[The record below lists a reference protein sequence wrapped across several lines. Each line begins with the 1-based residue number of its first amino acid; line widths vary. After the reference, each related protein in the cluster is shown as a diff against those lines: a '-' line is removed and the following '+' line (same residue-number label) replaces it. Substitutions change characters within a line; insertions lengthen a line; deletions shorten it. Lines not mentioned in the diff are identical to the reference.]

1 MALPVLPSPPTQ
13 EPKPDGDSRSFQFNE
28 SEDLVLQQSRFW
40 ASAIT
45 WSLMGV
51 TAFGLAW
58 LALAKTE
65 EIVTAP
71 GKLEPLGVV
80 KEVQM
85 PVGGV
90 VEQVLVK
97 EGQQVSRGQTLLRL
111 DTETTRD
118 RQQSM
123 VKGIAYKEQQ
133 VLLKREE
140 LLRYLDTNS
149 TEQRVLAESLGL
161 ETEVLSRLEVLNK
174 EGATAEL
181 QYLGQRQKVQEVRG
195 KLEESRVD
203 RLRQQAL
210 LMQGVRQLQ
219 SELTDLRSKLIEL
232 NVNIRYQEIKAPES
246 GVVFELKSRA
256 RGFVAQTSE
265 PVMKI
270 VPFDRLEARVEV
282 PSREI
287 GFVSI
292 NKPAEISIDSFPASD
307 FGVLQGTVRRI
318 GSDALPPDQLK
329 TFYRFP
335 VDIKLDA
342 NSLIPCPSITD
353 SEQKVCFKPSKG
365 NVLPLQVGMSL
376 TANIKLRKV
385 TYLQLLLQNFR
396 DKAKSLQRI

>member
-118 RQQSM
+118 RQQSL
-123 VKGIAYKEQQ
+123 VKSIAYKEQQ

-195 KLEESRVD
+195 KLEESRVE

-256 RGFVAQTSE
+256 KGFVAQTSE

-270 VPFDRLEARVEV
+270 VP
-282 PSREI
+282 
-287 GFVSI
+287 VSYTHLTLPT
-292 NKPAEISIDSFPASD
+292 K
-307 FGVLQGTVRRI
+307 RI
-318 GSDALPPDQLK
+318 
-329 TFYRFP
+329 
-335 VDIKLDA
+335 V
-342 NSLIPCPSITD
+342 
-353 SEQKVCFKPSKG
+353 
-365 NVLPLQVGMSL
+365 
-376 TANIKLRKV
+376 
-385 TYLQLLLQNFR
+385 
-396 DKAKSLQRI
+396 

>member
-1 MALPVLPSPPTQ
+1 
-13 EPKPDGDSRSFQFNE
+13 
-28 SEDLVLQQSRFW
+28 EDLVLQQSRFW

-97 EGQQVSRGQTLLRL
+97 EGQQVSRGQTLLML

-123 VKGIAYKEQQ
+123 VKSIAYKEQQ

-256 RGFVAQTSE
+256 KGFVAQTSE

-335 VDIKLDA
+335 VDIKLDP
-342 NSLIPCPSITD
+342 NSLIPCPSGTD

-365 NVLPLQVGMSL
+365 NALPLQVGMSL